1 MTERREESAMK
12 QRQERADSLV
22 VDLNEDSRMEL
33 LFSSIWIFVK

>member
-12 QRQERADSLV
+12 QRQERADEDLV

-33 LFSSIWIFVK
+33 LFSSI